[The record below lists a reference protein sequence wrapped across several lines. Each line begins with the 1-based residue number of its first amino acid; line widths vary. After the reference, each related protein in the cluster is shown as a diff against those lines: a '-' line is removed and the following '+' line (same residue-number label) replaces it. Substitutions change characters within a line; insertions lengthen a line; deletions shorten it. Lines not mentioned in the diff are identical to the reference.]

1 MDRKN
6 VLINLAAI
14 ANKLDKHGAYREANV
29 LTGVMKRVS
38 QTPWWQNEA
47 AEPMYS
53 PDAIRAEESY
63 MPDPEDFADPDND
76 NRWMNADDGKAE
88 ARSDRFRDVYRAW
101 LPYQSDLSVL
111 QKKID
116 DDARNQHMQKGLSH
130 LENYKNSPNF
140 MGEEEWMKKLERE
153 SPRNTDLREILES
166 YILDTPN
173 SKHQSTWFDDPD
185 TMHNVLDAAKNA
197 MLSGTDVM
205 EAINSVPAEGQHRQQ
220 YEGPEDLGWDG
231 GRED

>member
-1 MDRKN
+1 
-6 VLINLAAI
+6 
-14 ANKLDKHGAYREANV
+14 
-29 LTGVMKRVS
+29 
-38 QTPWWQNEA
+38 
-47 AEPMYS
+47 
-53 PDAIRAEESY
+53 
-63 MPDPEDFADPDND
+63 
-76 NRWMNADDGKAE
+76 
-88 ARSDRFRDVYRAW
+88 
-101 LPYQSDLSVL
+101 
-111 QKKID
+111 
-116 DDARNQHMQKGLSH
+116 
-130 LENYKNSPNF
+130 